1 MSALSF
7 FAPRSL
13 PPDLAAKTRSLTC
26 LSLLCFALADVRDG
40 LGPFLGIF
48 LQSHGWTP
56 DSIGYVMTIGGLAGM
71 AVTAP
76 LGALAD
82 ATRRKRLLLALA
94 SLGIVAALALIFL
107 CQHPLLVGGA
117 QIVQAVCAAAMA
129 PTISGLTLGLA
140 GQSHLPAQLGRNEAW
155 NHAGNGLSAMLGGAI
170 GYWYGVPGV
179 FVVMSGM
186 LLLSLYALRGIAPR
200 DIDHAQAR
208 GLAPEAEHATP
219 AQRAALW
226 HGPAA
231 LPVLCVGL
239 VMLFFHLG
247 NAHMLPLLG
256 QSAVARFAING
267 AAYTAATV
275 VIAQGTMIL
284 VALWAA
290 RLARRRGYG
299 ILLWCAL
306 LALPLRG
313 CIAGFWHSPWSM
325 VMSGM
330 LLLSLYALRG
340 IAPRDIDHAQA
351 RGLAPEAEHA
361 TPAQRAALWHGP
373 AALPVL
379 CVGLVMLFFHL
390 GNAHML
396 PLLGQSA
403 VARFAINGAA
413 YTAATVVIAQGT
425 MILVALW
432 AARLARRRGYGILL
446 WCALLALPLRGC
458 IAGFWHSPWSIIPV
472 QMLDGVGAGILGV
485 VTPGLA
491 ARLLN
496 GTGHVNLGLGV
507 IMTLQG
513 IGASCSASY
522 GGLVAHLLGYGP
534 AFLALAAAPCV
545 ALGILLAGVRR
556 LPRLHHALQPLEDS

>member
-1 MSALSF
+1 
-7 FAPRSL
+7 
-13 PPDLAAKTRSLTC
+13 
-26 LSLLCFALADVRDG
+26 
-40 LGPFLGIF
+40 
-48 LQSHGWTP
+48 
-56 DSIGYVMTIGGLAGM
+56 MTIGGLAGM

-186 LLLSLYALRGIAPR
+186 LLLSLYAL
-200 DIDHAQAR
+200 H
-208 GLAPEAEHATP
+208 
-219 AQRAALW
+219 
-226 HGPAA
+226 
-231 LPVLCVGL
+231 
-239 VMLFFHLG
+239 
-247 NAHMLPLLG
+247 
-256 QSAVARFAING
+256 
-267 AAYTAATV
+267 
-275 VIAQGTMIL
+275 
-284 VALWAA
+284 
-290 RLARRRGYG
+290 
-299 ILLWCAL
+299 
-306 LALPLRG
+306 
-313 CIAGFWHSPWSM
+313 
-325 VMSGM
+325 
-330 LLLSLYALRG
+330 G